1 MSLMPP
7 PTTTRNTQKPAQK
20 VALQPGF
27 GPLDWA
33 KLKSSSEDLRQV
45 DWNCPVPI
53 SPKMMSLHR
62 RKPDSVDDE
71 IWCSFSGKVYNVTR
85 YLPFHPGGDKEVLRI
100 AGKDGTDL
108 FMKTHAW
115 VNIDYMLDECLIG
128 FLVPNGRGV
137 QDALIDDE

>member
-7 PTTTRNTQKPAQK
+7 PSTTKSTPKPAHK
-20 VALQPGF
+20 VALQPGY

-33 KLKSSSEDLRQV
+33 KLKSSQEDLRQV
-45 DWNCPVPI
+45 EWQHPVPI

-62 RKPDSVDDE
+62 GKANSVDDE
-71 IWCSFSGKVYNVTR
+71 IWCSFNGKVYNVTR
-85 YLPFHPGGDKEVLRI
+85 YLPFHPGGEKEVLRV
-100 AGKDGTDL
+100 AGRDGTDL

-115 VNIDYMLDECLIG
+115 VNLDYMLDECLIG

-137 QDALIDDE
+137 QDALIDDD